1 MEGSHHADAAA
12 SAVIRRIGR
21 AALKA
26 LAAVVASAQAKHGND
41 VSIDYTPAVVK
52 SLERGGTFVY
62 RSLNPHGCPWPGRRA
77 ACARR
82 TAGKTR
88 RMR

>member
-1 MEGSHHADAAA
+1 M
-12 SAVIRRIGR
+12 IRRIGR
-21 AALKA
+21 SALQK
-26 LAAVVASAQAKHGND
+26 LAAMVAAARRPLDDMVTVSGTEQALE
-41 VSIDYTPAVVK
+41 K
-52 SLERGGTFVY
+52 SLASGGVFVY